1 MVVLRTVNLTRLGII
16 YFFKF
21 FLNQNLCVGEMMNL
35 KNNIIDSK
43 GNEVRTTVYSLIN
56 YHIYKANISTSLTLL
71 THLTDQKYQCY

>member
-1 MVVLRTVNLTRLGII
+1 MVVLRRVNLTRLGIFL
-16 YFFKF
+16 FFF
-21 FLNQNLCVGEMMNL
+21 NQNLSVGEMMNL

-71 THLTDQKYQCY
+71 TYLTDQTYQCH